1 MHPRRRSR
9 SELGTQVRTCIFGLL
24 SGFLLK
30 KKHQKIANA
39 DQQKLNFVRI
49 FPTAWFL
56 KLNADLKE
64 IEKNVKIFTL
74 ILDKDTTMC
83 GVLHKLDKDTTMC
96 GVLDKLDKD
105 TTMCGILENVDGVS
119 EWVSESV
126 SEWQAWS

>member
-1 MHPRRRSR
+1 M
-9 SELGTQVRTCIFGLL
+9 L

-83 GVLHKLDKDTTMC
+83 GVLDKLDKDTTMC
-96 GVLDKLDKD
+96 GV
-105 TTMCGILENVDGVS
+105 LENVDGVS